1 MVTAKADALP
11 TERRERIIQRIAEEG
26 RVLSKPL
33 AKEFDTSEDT
43 IRRHLR
49 ELASAGL
56 CTRVHGGAIKLSPAS
71 GPFSQR
77 LRDDVGA
84 KSRLAVAGAS
94 CLIPGQTI
102 FIDAG
107 TTNLELARILPAIDL
122 TVITNAPSIAAALVD
137 SPGISVV
144 MLGGAIR
151 KRTGAVVSP
160 HAFASIQAVR
170 PDMTFLGACA
180 IDLDEGVAAFDPED
194 AEFKRALV
202 ACSRSLTI
210 LATISKLG
218 TVAPHVVCPLSTI
231 DRLVVEVG
239 LDEKYAASI
248 REIGVDV
255 VVAS

>member
-1 MVTAKADALP
+1 MVTTKAHALP
-11 TERRERIIQRIAEEG
+11 TERREWIIERIRKEG

-33 AKEFDTSEDT
+33 AEEFDTSEDT

-71 GPFSQR
+71 GPFSRR
-77 LRDDVGA
+77 LQHDVGA
-84 KSRLAVAGAS
+84 KSRLAIAAAS
-94 CLIPGQTI
+94 CLMPGQTI

-107 TTNLELARILPAIDL
+107 TTNLELAKILPEIEL
-122 TVITNAPSIAAALVD
+122 TVITNAPAIAAALVD
-137 SPGISVV
+137 GPGISVV
-144 MLGGAIR
+144 MLGGSLR

-160 HAFASIQAVR
+160 HALASIQAVR

-180 IDLDEGVAAFDPED
+180 IDLDEGIAAFDPED

-210 LATISKLG
+210 LATTAKLG
-218 TVAPHVVCPLSTI
+218 TVAPHIVCPMSAI

-239 LDEKYAASI
+239 IDEKYAASI
-248 REIGVDV
+248 RGIGVEV